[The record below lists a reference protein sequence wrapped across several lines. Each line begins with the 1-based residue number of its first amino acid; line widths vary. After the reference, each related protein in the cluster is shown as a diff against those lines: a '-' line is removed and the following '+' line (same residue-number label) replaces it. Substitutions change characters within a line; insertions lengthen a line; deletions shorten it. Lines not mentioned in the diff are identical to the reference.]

1 MLKLELESLR
11 HIHCELK
18 NWAQAF
24 EPVPRLIPPLPQ
36 VLKIG
41 EDPKLRHLDNGL
53 AGPSLGIQGLSG
65 KTLGFLWVSSRHQE
79 FTQLCYLTNILEY

>member
-24 EPVPRLIPPLPQ
+24 EPVPRLKPPLPQ
-36 VLKIG
+36 VIKIV

-53 AGPSLGIQGLSG
+53 AGPSLGIQGISG
-65 KTLGFLWVSSRHQE
+65 KTLGIYTTSRVHPTVLFDQH
-79 FTQLCYLTNILEY
+79 L